1 LTSCYCRS
9 LLLLVCLIFVLVV
22 GSSSGGH
29 GLEHHLAVLNEIVG
43 VTGAKDFG
51 TEGDRDKQFGVYLSL
66 RTAPGRDG
74 VSRIRVPCTAV
85 IETKLDAALVAR
97 QKVAAALGPAGP
109 AACEAAEQRVLA
121 KLHGAGDA
129 SADASTAAA
138 PTEEELEWLASWFD
152 THPDPSEI
160 THAQAEAALL
170 QHRKQQ
176 AGAATAARLMEAQVL
191 QARFRAAE
199 LRFKRAEVD
208 MRKAKAALPDAVEPQ
223 PKRARSGEP
232 RPYEKW
238 SDPLGE
244 FIREEGMLWTRRRV
258 ELSADKA
265 ARPPEKMP
273 RGKDAEGNERGPL
286 RHWRRGLVFALQDW
300 AEGSK
305 ADAAKLVFDLIEE
318 LELEVRLPLCLA
330 GPFACSATLST
341 ILPDG
346 GYCCM

>member
-138 PTEEELEWLASWFD
+138 PTEEELEWLASWFRRAPKSRSSQSLHLLTQRCD
-152 THPDPSEI
+152 GGLTETWMQRPAGI
-160 THAQAEAALL
+160 AQA
-170 QHRKQQ
+170 HR
-176 AGAATAARLMEAQVL
+176 V
-191 QARFRAAE
+191 
-199 LRFKRAEVD
+199 
-208 MRKAKAALPDAVEPQ
+208 
-223 PKRARSGEP
+223 SGEYTYTALHL
-232 RPYEKW
+232 RVQFEY
-238 SDPLGE
+238 
-244 FIREEGMLWTRRRV
+244 TYVRR
-258 ELSADKA
+258 
-265 ARPPEKMP
+265 
-273 RGKDAEGNERGPL
+273 
-286 RHWRRGLVFALQDW
+286 
-300 AEGSK
+300 
-305 ADAAKLVFDLIEE
+305 
-318 LELEVRLPLCLA
+318 
-330 GPFACSATLST
+330 
-341 ILPDG
+341 
-346 GYCCM
+346 

>member
-191 QARFRAAE
+191 QAR
-199 LRFKRAEVD
+199 LRISRNIPGYPMIVYPGISQDIE
-208 MRKAKAALPDAVEPQ
+208 
-223 PKRARSGEP
+223 
-232 RPYEKW
+232 
-238 SDPLGE
+238 
-244 FIREEGMLWTRRRV
+244 IRL
-258 ELSADKA
+258 
-265 ARPPEKMP
+265 
-273 RGKDAEGNERGPL
+273 
-286 RHWRRGLVFALQDW
+286 RGL
-300 AEGSK
+300 
-305 ADAAKLVFDLIEE
+305 
-318 LELEVRLPLCLA
+318 P
-330 GPFACSATLST
+330 P
-341 ILPDG
+341 P
-346 GYCCM
+346 